1 MPRSLAPSPS
11 LRQSLAVAAAAAAIA
26 LAAAGCSQEAAA
38 AIYPKADLCP
48 PALLQAGPADSRR
61 VLFRFDEAVSPVQ
74 GSFASEPSSE
84 LSCLA
89 QGAELT
95 VSFDSGQSPG
105 LEYALAGEVDDA
117 CGNRARFL
125 LKFTGW
131 NDRAPLLRISEA
143 QTGKNSS
150 KTKPHRDFIELQ
162 VLADG
167 NIGGEE
173 VAWASSVKEA
183 SYRFPPVEARKG
195 DYVVLHL
202 APEGL
207 PEEIDELGGDL
218 SASGG
223 VDATPTG
230 RDLWC
235 AAMALPDENGAISV
249 SLRPGEAPNDGLFYA
264 ADDKSGALPEDKL
277 AAIVSELVHAG
288 AWTAAGEKSAWEDAF
303 RWKAS
308 TSKSICRKEG
318 AYIGPASWYL
328 CASSAQSPGAPNAA
342 VVSGAAATKAAA
354 KKLLKKA
361 AAKRK

>member
-1 MPRSLAPSPS
+1 MPRSPSRS
-11 LRQSLAVAAAAAAIA
+11 LRRSLVVAVASAAIGIV
-26 LAAAGCSQEAAA
+26 AAGCSQEAAA

-61 VLFRFDEAVSPVQ
+61 VLVCFDEAVIPVQ
-74 GSFASEPSSE
+74 GSFASEPSSV

-89 QGAELT
+89 QGEELAVT
-95 VSFDSGQSPG
+95 FESGQAPG
-105 LEYALAGEVDDA
+105 LEYALVGEVDDA

-131 NDRAPLLRISEA
+131 NDRAPPLRISEV

-162 VLADG
+162 AMAQG

-173 VAWASSVKEA
+173 LAWASSVKEA
-183 SYRFPPVEARKG
+183 TYRFPPVEVRTG
-195 DYVVLHL
+195 DYIVLHL

-207 PEEIDELGGDL
+207 PEEIDERDGDL

-223 VDATPTG
+223 VDATSTG
-230 RDLWC
+230 CDLWC
-235 AAMALPDENGAISV
+235 ATMALPDESGAVSV
-249 SLRPGEAPNDGLFYA
+249 SLRPGQSPNDGLFYA

-277 AAIVSELVHAG
+277 GAIVAELVLAG
-288 AWTAAGEKSAWEDAF
+288 AWTAAGEKSAWEDAL

-308 TSKSICRKEG
+308 SSKSICRREG
-318 AYIGPASWYL
+318 STAAGHSSWYL
-328 CASSAQSPGAPNAA
+328 CASSAQTPGSPNAA
-342 VVSGAAATKAAA
+342 AAASVSSSRSAAP
-354 KKLLKKA
+354 KLPKKA
-361 AAKRK
+361 NARRK